1 MNFSKHLFYLIVFSF
16 ISLQS
21 FAQDAVVKGFV
32 RDNANE
38 AIEGAAIEYQGRV
51 SLSDPLGYYEIS
63 LPSEKEIK
71 LVFSH
76 FTFLDVIKPLTLNPG
91 EIRGL
96 DITLKPK
103 TNSIPEVVLE
113 EEVDRDNTFIT
124 LGTEELSVLPGST
137 GNIEDIIKT
146 LSSANSSNELSSQYS
161 VRGGNFDENLVYVN
175 DIAIY
180 RPFLVRSGRQEG
192 LSFTNSDM
200 VSKLKFSAGGFEARY
215 GDKLSSVLDIT
226 YRVPDS
232 TRTSVSLS
240 LLGAA
245 ATTEGSSKN
254 NRLRHITG
262 VRHRSNQF
270 LLNSL
275 DTEGDYRPQFTDAQT
290 FLTYYFNDELE
301 LSFLGNYSRN
311 QYQSIPSTRTSQ
323 FGTVSEAL
331 QLKVFFD
338 GQEVDEYETG
348 MGALRLHFTPI
359 ERSDKIVSLALT
371 ASGFQTVEQ
380 EFFDIEGQYIL
391 GQLDNSLGSESF
403 GEVVSTRG
411 VGSYLNYA
419 RNELFAQVATLE
431 HRGKIKV
438 PGKKQLEWGVKF
450 QHEFIDDR
458 LNEWQ
463 LIDSLGFSI
472 APPDQGDVFDL
483 YEVIKADNEL
493 SSERYS
499 GFVQYNFGKELAD
512 SAQINY
518 TIGIRTN
525 YWTLNK
531 ENIISPRA
539 TFAYKPNW
547 GKEKDYLFRFS
558 TGLYQ
563 QPPFYRELRDKKGN
577 LFPDVKAQKSAH
589 FVLGADR
596 HFEAWGRKFKMVGE
610 LYYKHMWDVIPYEIE
625 NVRIRYL
632 PSEKAVA
639 YSAGAEFRINGEFVP
654 GVESWLGIAAQQTAE
669 DIEGDGHGY
678 IPKPTDQRV
687 NFNLF
692 FQDYFKNNDR
702 YKMHLNLAY
711 GTGLPFGAPGSERNE
726 QDLRVPDYR
735 RVDIGF
741 SYSLKDKKYQNKSKL
756 LKPFRSVWIGAEVFN
771 LLAIRNTI
779 SYLWVTDAQNAQY
792 AVPNYLTS
800 RLLNFRLIA
809 KF

>member
-1 MNFSKHLFYLIVFSF
+1 MNFNKNLFYFIVFSF

-32 RDNANE
+32 RNSNNE
-38 AIEGAAIEYQGRV
+38 IIQDVTV
-51 SLSDPLGYYEIS
+51 SHKENIVVTDVSGFYEIT
-63 LPSEKEIK
+63 LPSAQEIK
-71 LVFSH
+71 LVFTH
-76 FTFLDVIKPLTLNPG
+76 VGYEILVKPLTLNPG
-91 EIRGL
+91 EIREI
-96 DITLKPK
+96 DIQLKS
-103 TNSIPEVVLE
+103 NSIGAVDLVEDLE
-113 EEVDRDNTFIT
+113 RENTFISIDVT
-124 LGTEELSVLPGST
+124 QLESLPGST
-137 GNIEDIIKT
+137 GNFEDLLKT
-146 LSSANSSNELSSQYS
+146 FVSASSNNELSSQYS

-180 RPFLVRSGRQEG
+180 RPFLVRAGQQEG
-192 LSFTNSDM
+192 LSFTNPDM
-200 VSKLKFSAGGFEARY
+200 VSNVKFSAGGFEARY
-215 GDKLSSVLDIT
+215 GDKLSSVLDIQ

-232 TRTSVSLS
+232 TRTSITLS
-240 LLGAA
+240 LLGAS

-254 NRLRHITG
+254 NRLRHLTG

-290 FLTYYFNDELE
+290 FLTYFFSDELE

-348 MGALRLHFTPI
+348 MGALRLHY
-359 ERSDKIVSLALT
+359 ESKKRDDKIVSLALT

-380 EFFDIEGQYIL
+380 EFFDVEGQYIL

-438 PGKKQLEWGVKF
+438 PGKNQLEWGAKF
-450 QHEFIDDR
+450 QHEYIDDR

-472 APPDQGDVFDL
+472 APPEQGNVFEL
-483 YEVIKADNEL
+483 YEVVKADNEL
-493 SSERYS
+493 RSQRYS
-499 GFVQYNFGKELAD
+499 GFVQYNSGKQLAD
-512 SAQINY
+512 SARVDY

-539 TFAYKPNW
+539 TLAYKPNW
-547 GKEKDYLFRFS
+547 GKDKDYLFRIS

-596 HFEAWGRKFKMVGE
+596 VFNAWGRQFKMVGE
-610 LYYKHMWDVIPYEIE
+610 LYYKYMWDVIPYEIE

-632 PSEKAVA
+632 PEEKAIA

-654 GVESWLGIAAQQTAE
+654 GVESWIGMAVQQTQE
-669 DIEGDGHGY
+669 DIENDGHGF
-678 IPKPTDQRV
+678 IAKPTDQRV
-687 NFNLF
+687 NFNMF
-692 FQDYFKNNDR
+692 FQDYFRDNPR

-711 GTGLPFGAPGSERNE
+711 GTGLPFGAPGSERHE

-741 SYSLKDKKYQNKSKL
+741 SYDLKNPKYHSKSKL